1 MNLTSA
7 ALKNPWN
14 IIALVALIIALGV
27 FAFLR
32 VPTDLFPETA
42 PPQVAIMTVLP
53 GASAADMEDK
63 ITTVV
68 EKELKSIS
76 GLKRLVS
83 TSRDEV
89 SSINAEFLYAKPIG
103 EAVVDVQNAISR
115 IRGDLPADIRE
126 PLLFR
131 ITDATRPLVTLALK
145 PAADSGKD
153 LSDIRLLAENQIRD
167 RLLGIEGI
175 ADVEVFGGY
184 QPEVSVEVK
193 REALHA
199 HGLTLQDV
207 MAALARQNVSSP
219 GGTLY
224 TDSREHLLRI
234 AGEFTSLDSIRNMP
248 LQIPGAAEITLD
260 EIAEVSLEHADL
272 RSFYHGNAEAAIAV
286 NLLRAEGGHTVAAI
300 DNFKAAF
307 PELKN
312 EFGDIQFEI
321 TDDQEPLIDLNVS
334 GMRSSLVQAV
344 VLTVVIILMFLA
356 NLRAA
361 AVVSVSIPLAFLS
374 AMSVLWFS
382 PFTLNMVTLS
392 GLIISVG
399 MVVDASVVVLENIY
413 RHHEQSPSTSPALV
427 SEKGAHEVAAPVT
440 AGMLTTVVVVFP
452 VLFSSGYTGTI
463 MRPLNLMIIVT
474 LVASLLISL
483 TLVPLLTARLLQRG
497 DAKAKRES
505 TTPKPVHIVDRV
517 LQAIARF
524 YLGFVRLALRH
535 RLIFLGLALVF
546 LIFTF
551 RVAKPLLG
559 GEQMPPMDTGISLV
573 AFDTPASTPPHKVK
587 EVLTEVE
594 QIVRT
599 TPGVTWISSVVG
611 SEPAAISFGG
621 GGATAQSAQLTIHL
635 VPRTERDATIWE
647 IEERWRA
654 QLREVADIKSFRVS
668 EYGATPVA
676 TTKAPFNLVISGPDT
691 RVLDRLAEEAMQ
703 RLQQVRGLTDLRRSW
718 HMDKLEQNIVIDPH
732 IARLYST
739 SPAALGDTVRSAIQG
754 GIASSMRLDQF
765 LDIPIRVRLA
775 QEFRHSTKDLDEI
788 YIPVKPA
795 GTESTPVQ
803 MPLSSLAQI
812 EEVYTQPFQ
821 TREHLRSTVD
831 ITAGNRVRTIA
842 EVSANAMQALKGIS
856 LPAGYSMEMAGSV
869 RDMQESQGELG
880 RALSVGLVLLFILLM
895 ALFRSVLHP
904 VTIMLS
910 IPLALAGAV
919 WGLLVFNKPMCMP
932 AMMGMI
938 LLGGTIVN
946 NAILMLDFI
955 VNARAD
961 GMEKNDAILQAVEL
975 RLRPIL
981 MTATSTV
988 IGFSPLIFEMAVGL
1002 ERMSPLGIAAAS
1014 GLILGTV
1021 VTLVYV
1027 PLIYSVAD
1035 SFATRVRGGFIPARS
1050 TSAVLALL
1058 TAGLLATVWA
1068 PAQVQAKTQEQKQ
1081 EQEHSRKG
1089 EHLSLDAAIR
1099 MALAHN
1105 PGLKA
1110 ARAEV
1115 EMQHADANLARAPLR
1130 PRLDL
1135 AAQSAWS
1142 EEDHAMIPGLAPGS
1156 QSFADN
1162 LHQLTLEARYLL
1174 TDFGARRSALD
1185 AALQYAAAQNSAF
1198 ERREQELI
1206 YSTARAYLEVL
1217 TYTELHS
1224 AAQASRSS
1232 LVEVRDNT
1240 AAMLEQGRAAKL
1252 DMLKART
1259 GVARAEALVSEYRGA
1274 IRSARAKLARI
1285 IGIRA
1290 HELPTLNPD
1299 PSLGFMPAGQNLS
1312 ATPQRADI
1320 TAASRREKAASA
1332 EVSKAKRAY
1341 FPEISLFASAGW
1353 YGADDLGDV
1362 RGAGTDAAEGFEDDY
1377 VLGVR
1382 LQMPLLDGG
1391 LRSAQVRKAR
1401 AQADAARARTQDLRL
1416 AVQEELEQAR
1426 AAIDTAAAQV
1436 EAYSSAYTSALEARR
1451 IEHLKYA
1458 SGKGTMNDLL
1468 DAEAEEL
1475 EALAQL
1481 KRSRYALASAGLEYR
1496 LAAGMMEEV
1505 PSGL

>member
-42 PPQVAIMTVLP
+42 PPQVAVMTVLP
-53 GASAADMEDK
+53 GANAADMEDK
-63 ITTVV
+63 VTTVV

-76 GLKRLVS
+76 GMKRLVS

-89 SSINAEFLYAKPIG
+89 SSINAEFFYSKPIG
-103 EAVVDVQNAISR
+103 EAVIDVQNAIAR
-115 IRGDLPADIRE
+115 IRGDLPAGIRD
-126 PLLFR
+126 PLLLR

-145 PAADSGKD
+145 PAAESGKD
-153 LSDIRLLAENQIRD
+153 LSDIRLLAENLIRD

-184 QPEVSVEVK
+184 EPEVSIQVE

-234 AGEFTSLDSIRNMP
+234 TGEFASLDGILDLP
-248 LQIPGAAEITLD
+248 LQSPGATEITLGD
-260 EIAEVSLEHADL
+260 IAQVSLGHADL
-272 RSFYHGNAEAAIAV
+272 RSFYHGNAEPAIGV
-286 NLLRAEGGHTVAAI
+286 NLLRAERGHTVAAI

-307 PELKN
+307 PELKK
-312 EFGDIQFEI
+312 EFGDIEFEI

-427 SEKGAHEVAAPVT
+427 SENGAHEVAAPVT

-483 TLVPLLTARLLQRG
+483 TLVPLLTARLLQHG
-497 DAKAKRES
+497 NAKAKRES
-505 TTPKPVHIVDRV
+505 TTPKPAHIVDRT

-535 RLIFLGLALVF
+535 RLIFLGLALIF

-559 GEQMPPMDTGISLV
+559 GEQMPPMDTGISLM
-573 AFDTPASTPPHKVK
+573 AFDTPASTPQHKVK

-594 QIVRT
+594 RIVRT
-599 TPGVTWISSVVG
+599 TPGVTSISSVVG
-611 SEPAAISFGG
+611 SEPAALSFGG

-635 VPRTERDATIWE
+635 VPRTERDASIWE
-647 IEERWRA
+647 LEERWRA
-654 QLREVADIKSFRVS
+654 QLREVRGIKSFRVS

-691 RVLDRLAEEAMQ
+691 RELDRLAEEAMQ

-718 HMDKLEQNIVIDPH
+718 HIDKLEQNIVIDPH

-739 SPAALGDTVRSAIQG
+739 SPAALGDTVRSAVQG

-775 QEFRHSTKDLDEI
+775 EEFRHSTKDLDEI
-788 YIPVKPA
+788 YIPVTTA
-795 GTESTPVQ
+795 GKEHAPLQ
-803 MPLSSLAQI
+803 MPLSSVARI
-812 EEVYTQPFQ
+812 EEVYTQPFK
-821 TREHLRSTVD
+821 TRENLRSTVD

-842 EVSANAMQALKGIS
+842 EVSKAAMQALKGVS
-856 LPAGYSMEMAGSV
+856 MPAGYAMEMAGSV

-910 IPLALAGAV
+910 IPLAIAGAV

-955 VNARAD
+955 IGARQR
-961 GMEKNDAILQAVEL
+961 GMAKDDAILQAVEL

-1027 PLIYSVAD
+1027 PLIYSLAD
-1035 SFATRVRGGFIPARS
+1035 SCATRVRGSFIPARS
-1050 TSAVLALL
+1050 TSTVLALL
-1058 TAGLLATVWA
+1058 TVGLLATTWS
-1068 PAQVQAKTQEQKQ
+1068 PAQAQVETQEQ
-1081 EQEHSRKG
+1081 EQPRKE
-1089 EHLSLDAAIR
+1089 EHLSLDTAIH
-1099 MALAHN
+1099 MALTHN
-1105 PGLKA
+1105 PELKA

-1115 EMQHADANLARAPLR
+1115 EMQHADADLARAPLR

-1135 AAQSAWS
+1135 AAQSTWS
-1142 EEDHAMIPGLAPGS
+1142 EEEHAMIPGLAPGS
-1156 QSFADN
+1156 QSFGDN

-1174 TDFGARRSALD
+1174 TDFGDRRNALD

-1198 ERREQELI
+1198 KRREQELI
-1206 YSTARAYLEVL
+1206 YTTARAYLEVL
-1217 TYTELHS
+1217 TYTELH
-1224 AAQASRSS
+1224 AAAHASRAS
-1232 LVEVRDNT
+1232 LAEVCANT
-1240 AAMLEQGRAAKL
+1240 AAMFEHGRAAKL
-1252 DMLKART
+1252 DVLKART
-1259 GVARAEALVSEYRGA
+1259 GVARADALVSEYRGA
-1274 IRSARAKLARI
+1274 IRSARAKLARL

-1290 HELPTLNPD
+1290 HELSPLDPY
-1299 PSLGFMPAGQNLS
+1299 PSLGFIPAAQNLD
-1312 ATPQRADI
+1312 ATPRRADI

-1332 EVSKAKRAY
+1332 EIKSAKRAY

-1353 YGADDLGDV
+1353 YGAEDLGDV
-1362 RGAGTDAAEGFEDDY
+1362 RGAGTDAAEGLEDDY
-1377 VLGVR
+1377 ILGVR
-1382 LQMPLLDGG
+1382 MQMSLFDGR
-1391 LRSAQVRKAR
+1391 LRSARIRKAR
-1401 AQADAARARTQDLRL
+1401 ANADAARARTQELRL
-1416 AVQEELEQAR
+1416 AVQQELEEARSNITTAQAR
-1426 AAIDTAAAQV
+1426 V
-1436 EAYSSAYTSALEARR
+1436 EAYSRAHASALEARR

-1468 DAEAEEL
+1468 DAEAAML

-1481 KRSRYALASAGLEYR
+1481 KRSRYSLASAGLEYR
-1496 LAAGMMEEV
+1496 LAAGTLEEV
-1505 PSGL
+1505 GR

>member
-63 ITTVV
+63 VTTVV

-145 PAADSGKD
+145 PAADSGKG

-234 AGEFTSLDSIRNMP
+234 AGEFTSLDSIRNLP
-248 LQIPGAAEITLD
+248 LQTPGAAEITLD
-260 EIAEVSLEHADL
+260 EIADVSLKHADL

-307 PELKN
+307 PELKK
-312 EFGDIQFEI
+312 EFGDIEFEI

-413 RHHEQSPSTSPALV
+413 RHHEQSPSISPALV

-505 TTPKPVHIVDRV
+505 TTPKPAHIVDRV

-559 GEQMPPMDTGISLV
+559 GEQMTPMDTGISLV

-587 EVLTEVE
+587 DVLTEVE
-594 QIVRT
+594 RIVRT
-599 TPGVTWISSVVG
+599 TPGVTRISSVVG
-611 SEPAAISFGG
+611 SEPAAVSFGG
-621 GGATAQSAQLTIHL
+621 GGATVQSAQLTIHL
-635 VPRTERDATIWE
+635 VPRTKRDATIWE
-647 IEERWRA
+647 IEERWRT
-654 QLREVADIKSFRVS
+654 QLREVAGIKSFRVS

-775 QEFRHSTKDLDEI
+775 EEFRHSTKDLDEI

-812 EEVYTQPFQ
+812 EEVYTQPFK

-856 LPAGYSMEMAGSV
+856 LPAGYSMEIAGSV

-961 GMEKNDAILQAVEL
+961 GMEKEDAILQAVEL

-1035 SFATRVRGGFIPARS
+1035 SFATRVRSGFCPARS

-1058 TAGLLATVWA
+1058 TAGLLATAWT
-1068 PAQVQAKTQEQKQ
+1068 PAQAKTQDQEQ

-1115 EMQHADANLARAPLR
+1115 EMQHADADLARAPLR

-1142 EEDHAMIPGLAPGS
+1142 EEEHAMIPGLAPGS
-1156 QSFADN
+1156 QSFGDN

-1206 YSTARAYLEVL
+1206 YATARAYLEVL

-1224 AAQASRSS
+1224 AAQASRTS

-1240 AAMLEQGRAAKL
+1240 AAMLEQGRAAQL

-1259 GVARAEALVSEYRGA
+1259 GVARAEALVSEYAGA
-1274 IRSARAKLARI
+1274 TRSARAKLARI

-1290 HELPTLNPD
+1290 HELPTLDPD
-1299 PSLGFMPAGQNLS
+1299 PSLGFMPPGQNLS
-1312 ATPQRADI
+1312 ATPERADI

-1332 EVSKAKRAY
+1332 EIKSAKRTY

-1353 YGADDLGDV
+1353 YGAEDLGDV

-1377 VLGVR
+1377 ILGVR
-1382 LQMPLLDGG
+1382 MQMPLFDGG
-1391 LRSAQVRKAR
+1391 LRSARVRKAR
-1401 AQADAARARTQDLRL
+1401 AQADAAHARARELRL
-1416 AVQEELEQAR
+1416 GVEEELEQAR
-1426 AAIDTAAAQV
+1426 AAIDTASARV
-1436 EAYSSAYTSALEARR
+1436 EAYSRAHASALEARR

-1468 DAEAEEL
+1468 DAEAEVL

-1496 LAAGMMEEV
+1496 LAAGTLDEV
-1505 PSGL
+1505 GR

>member
-63 ITTVV
+63 VTTVV

-145 PAADSGKD
+145 PAADSGKG

-234 AGEFTSLDSIRNMP
+234 AGEFTSLDSIRNLP
-248 LQIPGAAEITLD
+248 LQTPGAAEITLD

-307 PELKN
+307 PKLKK
-312 EFGDIQFEI
+312 EFGDIEFEI

-413 RHHEQSPSTSPALV
+413 RHHEKSPSTSPALV

-587 EVLTEVE
+587 EILTEVE

-599 TPGVTWISSVVG
+599 TPGVTSISSVVG

-739 SPAALGDTVRSAIQG
+739 SPAALGDTVRSAVQG

-910 IPLALAGAV
+910 IPLAIAGAV

-961 GMEKNDAILQAVEL
+961 GMEKEDAILQAVEL

-1035 SFATRVRGGFIPARS
+1035 SFATRVRSGFCPARS

-1058 TAGLLATVWA
+1058 TAGLLATAWT
-1068 PAQVQAKTQEQKQ
+1068 PAQAKTQEQ

-1115 EMQHADANLARAPLR
+1115 EMQHADADLTRAPLR

-1156 QSFADN
+1156 QSFGDN

-1224 AAQASRSS
+1224 AAQASRTS

-1259 GVARAEALVSEYRGA
+1259 GVARAEALVSEYAGTT
-1274 IRSARAKLARI
+1274 RSARAKLARI

-1290 HELPTLNPD
+1290 HELPALDPD

-1312 ATPQRADI
+1312 VTPQRADI

-1332 EVSKAKRAY
+1332 EISRAKRAY

-1353 YGADDLGDV
+1353 YGAEDLGDV

-1377 VLGVR
+1377 ILGVR
-1382 LQMPLLDGG
+1382 MQMPLFDGG
-1391 LRSAQVRKAR
+1391 LRSARVRKAR
-1401 AQADAARARTQDLRL
+1401 AQADAAHARTQELRL
-1416 AVQEELEQAR
+1416 AVEEELEQTR
-1426 AAIDTAAAQV
+1426 AAFDTAAARV
-1436 EAYSSAYTSALEARR
+1436 EAYSRAHASALEARR

-1468 DAEAEEL
+1468 DAEAEVL

-1481 KRSRYALASAGLEYR
+1481 KRSRYALASAALEYR
-1496 LAAGMMEEV
+1496 LAAGTLDEV
-1505 PSGL
+1505 GR

>member
-1 MNLTSA
+1 
-7 ALKNPWN
+7 
-14 IIALVALIIALGV
+14 
-27 FAFLR
+27 
-32 VPTDLFPETA
+32 
-42 PPQVAIMTVLP
+42 
-53 GASAADMEDK
+53 
-63 ITTVV
+63 
-68 EKELKSIS
+68 
-76 GLKRLVS
+76 
-83 TSRDEV
+83 
-89 SSINAEFLYAKPIG
+89 
-103 EAVVDVQNAISR
+103 
-115 IRGDLPADIRE
+115 
-126 PLLFR
+126 
-131 ITDATRPLVTLALK
+131 
-145 PAADSGKD
+145 
-153 LSDIRLLAENQIRD
+153 
-167 RLLGIEGI
+167 
-175 ADVEVFGGY
+175 
-184 QPEVSVEVK
+184 
-193 REALHA
+193 
-199 HGLTLQDV
+199 
-207 MAALARQNVSSP
+207 
-219 GGTLY
+219 
-224 TDSREHLLRI
+224 
-234 AGEFTSLDSIRNMP
+234 MP
-248 LQIPGAAEITLD
+248 LQTPGAAEITLD

-272 RSFYHGNAEAAIAV
+272 RSFYHGNAEAAIGV

-307 PELKN
+307 PELKK
-312 EFGDIQFEI
+312 EFGDIEFEI

-334 GMRSSLVQAV
+334 GMRSSLMQAV

-374 AMSVLWFS
+374 AMCVLWFS

-427 SEKGAHEVAAPVT
+427 SENGAREVAAPVT

-497 DAKAKRES
+497 GAKNKHES
-505 TTPKPVHIVDRV
+505 TTPAPPHVVDRG
-517 LQAIARF
+517 LQVIARF

-535 RLIFLGLALVF
+535 RLIFLGLALIF

-594 QIVRT
+594 RIVRT
-599 TPGVTWISSVVG
+599 TPGVTRISSVVG

-654 QLREVADIKSFRVS
+654 QLREVEGIKSFRVS
-668 EYGATPVA
+668 EYGATPVS

-691 RVLDRLAEEAMQ
+691 RVLDRLAEEAME

-718 HMDKLEQNIVIDPH
+718 YMDKLEQNIVIDPH
-732 IARLYST
+732 IARLYAT
-739 SPAALGDTVRSAIQG
+739 SPAALGDTVRSAVQG

-775 QEFRHSTKDLDEI
+775 EEFRHSTKDLDEI

-795 GTESTPVQ
+795 GAGNSPVQ

-842 EVSANAMQALKGIS
+842 EVSKSAMQALKGIS
-856 LPAGYSMEMAGSV
+856 LPEGYAMEMAGSV

-910 IPLALAGAV
+910 IPLAIAGAV

-955 VNARAD
+955 VNARAN

-1050 TSAVLALL
+1050 TSAVLALI
-1058 TAGLLATVWA
+1058 TIGLLATGWS
-1068 PAQVQAKTQEQKQ
+1068 PAQAQEQPGNEKQ
-1081 EQEHSRKG
+1081 LR
-1089 EHLSLDAAIR
+1089 LDAAIR

-1115 EMQHADANLARAPLR
+1115 EIQHADADEARAPLR

-1142 EEDHAMIPGLAPGS
+1142 EEEHAMIPGLAPGS
-1156 QSFADN
+1156 QSFGDN

-1174 TDFGARRSALD
+1174 TDFGARRSTLD
-1185 AALQYAAAQNSAF
+1185 AALQYAEAQNSAF

-1206 YSTARAYLEVL
+1206 YTTAHAYLEVL

-1224 AAQASRSS
+1224 AAQASRTS

-1240 AAMLEQGRAAKL
+1240 TAMLEQGRAANL
-1252 DMLKART
+1252 DVLKART
-1259 GVARAEALVSEYRGA
+1259 GVARAEALVSEYAGA
-1274 IRSARAKLARI
+1274 TRSARAKLARI
-1285 IGIRA
+1285 IGIGT
-1290 HELPTLNPD
+1290 HELPPLDPD
-1299 PSLGFMPAGQNLS
+1299 PSLGFMPAAQNLN

-1320 TAASRREKAASA
+1320 TAASRQEKGASA
-1332 EVSKAKRAY
+1332 AVKSAKRAY
-1341 FPEISLFASAGW
+1341 FPEISLFATAGW
-1353 YGADDLGDV
+1353 YGAEDLGDV

-1377 VLGVR
+1377 ILGVR
-1382 LQMPLLDGG
+1382 MQMPLFDGG
-1391 LRSAQVRKAR
+1391 LRSARVRKAR
-1401 AQADAARARTQDLRL
+1401 AQADAAHARTRELRL
-1416 AVQEELEQAR
+1416 AVEEELELAR
-1426 AAIDTAAAQV
+1426 AAIDTASARV
-1436 EAYSSAYTSALEARR
+1436 EAYSRAHASALEARR

-1468 DAEAEEL
+1468 DAEAEVL
-1475 EALAQL
+1475 EAIAQL
-1481 KRSRYALASAGLEYR
+1481 KRARYALASAGLEYR
-1496 LAAGMMEEV
+1496 LAAGTLDEH
-1505 PSGL
+1505 GITAYANRD